1 VTFDTVCDVTLIK
14 LTLLLKCVHFACT
27 VCTICMLVVT
37 ADSLTQSA
45 FLESRELIE
54 MDIDNVL
61 SHIGDFGRAQKK
73 IYFLVSLTHVF
84 LGFHTLILSFIGTD
98 PGWKCV
104 PGKIQGIPLK
114 NGNVLQGT
122 TSKCFDLEQGHCTP
136 EYLTEYT
143 SIVTEVK

>member
-1 VTFDTVCDVTLIK
+1 
-14 LTLLLKCVHFACT
+14 
-27 VCTICMLVVT
+27 
-37 ADSLTQSA
+37 
-45 FLESRELIE
+45 

-61 SHIGDFGRAQKK
+61 SHIGDFGWAQKK

-98 PGWKCV
+98 PGWRCV

-114 NGNVLQGT
+114 DGNVLQDT
-122 TSKCFDLEQGHCTP
+122 ATKCFNLEQGHCTL

>member
-1 VTFDTVCDVTLIK
+1 MTFDTVCDVTLIK
-14 LTLLLKCVHFACT
+14 LTLLLKCVHC
-27 VCTICMLVVT
+27 VCAICVLVVT

-122 TSKCFDLEQGHCTP
+122 TTKCFDLEQGHCTP